1 MPSATSPLTRCN
13 RSVLHLLLSWMIDVL
28 LMLALKSVSLAS
40 KDVKDWT
47 PFRSE
52 TRRSSLLVR
61 KKSCFLSEML
71 VVYARF
77 SLYTSCRYFWVLEI
91 LLQKLC
97 VTRTCLR
104 DGSYRLKEKKQRFVK
119 SYVINGYENVKPFKS
134 NYIRFIWAPRQGMK
148 PTKEHTLRLER
159 LQHKFSITKGVIRKR
174 HK

>member
-47 PFRSE
+47 PIRSE
-52 TRRSSLLVR
+52 TRWSSLLVR

-104 DGSYRLKEKKQRFVK
+104 DGIYRLKDKKQRFLK
-119 SYVINGYENVKPFKS
+119 SYIININMDVKMSNLLSQIIFDSFEPQDKEWNLLKS
-134 NYIRFIWAPRQGMK
+134 TVYGW
-148 PTKEHTLRLER
+148 
-159 LQHKFSITKGVIRKR
+159 KGSNTSSL
-174 HK
+174 

>member
-13 RSVLHLLLSWMIDVL
+13 RSVLHLLLSWMIVVL

-104 DGSYRLKEKKQRFVK
+104 DGSYRLKEKSSVLWRVMSLMDMKMSNLLSQIIFDSFEPQDKEWNLLK
-119 SYVINGYENVKPFKS
+119 STLHGWKGS
-134 NYIRFIWAPRQGMK
+134 NTSSP
-148 PTKEHTLRLER
+148 
-159 LQHKFSITKGVIRKR
+159 
-174 HK
+174 

>member
-104 DGSYRLKEKKQRFVK
+104 DGSYRLKEKKQHFVK
-119 SYVINGYENVKPFKS
+119 SYVINIHMDVKMSNLLSQIIFDSFEPQDKEWNLLKS
-134 NYIRFIWAPRQGMK
+134 TLYGWKGSNTSSPWQKGS
-148 PTKEHTLRLER
+148 HT
-159 LQHKFSITKGVIRKR
+159 
-174 HK
+174 